1 MTPTSPPLRNAI
13 NQAFQQAKAARA
25 AHDLPQAYQWLERA
39 HILSQRRPLL
49 HALAHWRMLQL
60 GWQTRDLREILGQV
74 PRVLA
79 ALLFSRIWV
88 PLGNTGRARVSAFAP
103 APLSAELRQL
113 LESVKPRD

>member
-1 MTPTSPPLRNAI
+1 MPMTTQLHDAI
-13 NQAFQQAKAARA
+13 DQAFLQARAARA
-25 AHDLPQAYQWLERA
+25 ARDIPQAYHWLERA

-49 HALAHWRMLQL
+49 HALTHWRMLQL
-60 GWQTRDLREILGQV
+60 GWQTRDRREILGQV

-88 PLGNTGRARVSAFAP
+88 PIGNTGRARVSAFAP

-113 LESVKPRD
+113 LQSVKPRD

>member
-1 MTPTSPPLRNAI
+1 MTSMSPPLRQAI
-13 NQAFQQAKAARA
+13 DQALQQAKAARV
-25 AHDLPQAYQWLERA
+25 AHDIPQAYHWLERA

-49 HALAHWRMLQL
+49 HALTHWRMLQL

-79 ALLFSRIWV
+79 ALLFSKIWV

-103 APLSAELRQL
+103 APLSDELRQL
-113 LESVKPRD
+113 LESVKPGN